1 MLSATPPPNPTRSS
15 VCPSQLPVSP
25 AHATSDED
33 PELKSNCTSDPA
45 PQRDTETEEPAGFN
59 SPAQNSA
66 SVGFFLPPDK
76 PTEPAEDLRGLARM
90 HLLSASCACL
100 LLVSALLR
108 RASALETVIGLYGE
122 TLEIPC
128 NNGAIKAED
137 VLITK
142 WKYDKGE
149 GLSGDL
155 LVKRKNQNVSISAT
169 DEYRGRV
176 SMAPNSSLL
185 LSAAKLTDQRTYTCM
200 VVAGVDITEYPVNV
214 VIYKMPADLEISDK
228 VEELEIGKLTKLGT
242 CVAQDTNPAANI
254 TWLKN
259 NKPLVADGKGI
270 FIRTSVLVDPVTGLS
285 TTSSTLE
292 YSAEKEDTD
301 TEFTCSTQ
309 HAVGTVLVSS
319 PVTFTVTY
327 STENIILQVIA
338 QEPLVE
344 GDNVSLKCVA
354 DGNPAPTSFTFHL
367 KGESVTVENTDTYT
381 IQNVSRDSTGEYK
394 CSLVDNPTLEAS
406 EFITVNFLDINL
418 NLSGNIVKSV
428 GEALELNLQTHA
440 SGEVKVSWTKD
451 NVKLDKQPK
460 FTKLTFSDSGHY
472 VCKVTMGLM
481 SQSASFDLLVEG
493 APVIKQLLKKR
504 GEDGQ
509 HKVLICEAEGSPKPA
524 VTWSINGTSF
534 DESPFINGKI
544 THKITVV
551 PTANLTVT
559 CSVTN
564 EFGTDTR
571 TLKVSSLFEEVRM
584 DKQDQSDEGE
594 QTKLVVGVVVG
605 LIVATVVVGLAYWV
619 YMKKSKQ
626 GSWKTGEKENGS
638 SEEEKKLEEKVEENS
653 QKAEV

>member
-1 MLSATPPPNPTRSS
+1 
-15 VCPSQLPVSP
+15 
-25 AHATSDED
+25 
-33 PELKSNCTSDPA
+33 
-45 PQRDTETEEPAGFN
+45 
-59 SPAQNSA
+59 
-66 SVGFFLPPDK
+66 
-76 PTEPAEDLRGLARM
+76 M
-90 HLLSASCACL
+90 HLLSASSVCVL
-100 LLVSALLR
+100 LFIALLCQ
-108 RASALETVIGLYGE
+108 ASALETVIGLYGE
-122 TLEIPC
+122 TVEIPC
-128 NNGAIKAED
+128 NNVHIKAED
-137 VLITK
+137 VKITK
-142 WKYDKGE
+142 WKYDKGSAQSE
-149 GLSGDL
+149 GLLIMD
-155 LVKRKNQNVSISAT
+155 KNQSISITAT
-169 DEYRGRV
+169 DEYRDRI

-185 LSAAKLTDQRTYTCM
+185 LSAAKLTDQRAFICM
-200 VVAGVDITEYPVNV
+200 VVTREDITEYPVNV
-214 VIYKMPADLEISDK
+214 VIYKTPAGLEISDK

-242 CVAQDTNPAANI
+242 CIAQDSNPAANI

-259 NKPLVADGKGI
+259 NKPLVADDKDI
-270 FIRTSVLVDPVTGLS
+270 FIQTSVLVDPVTGLS

-301 TEFTCSTQ
+301 AEFTCSTQ
-309 HAVGTVLVSS
+309 HAMGSVLVSS

-338 QEPLVE
+338 QDPLVE

-354 DGNPAPTSFTFHL
+354 DGNPPPTSFTFHL
-367 KGESVTVENTDTYT
+367 KGESVRMENTNTYT
-381 IQNVSRDSTGEYK
+381 ITNVSRDATGEYK
-394 CSLVDNPTLEAS
+394 CSLTDNPALVAS
-406 EFITVNFLDINL
+406 AFITVNYLDINL

-428 GEALELNLQTHA
+428 GEALDLNLQTHA

-472 VCKVTMGLM
+472 VCTVTMGLL
-481 SQSASFDLLVEG
+481 SQTGSFDLVVEG
-493 APVIKQLLKKR
+493 APVIRRLSKQR
-504 GEDGQ
+504 GIDGQ

-534 DESPFINGKI
+534 DESPFMNGKI

-564 EFGTDTR
+564 DFGTDTK
-571 TLKVSSLFEEVRM
+571 TLKVSSY
-584 DKQDQSDEGE
+584 QSDEND
-594 QTKLVVGVVVG
+594 QTKLVVGVVVS
-605 LIVATVVVGLAYWV
+605 LLVATVVVGLVGCV